1 MKVDVS
7 AVRNSEELHDLLA
20 KTFGFPA
27 YYGKNWD
34 AFNECIAEDARV
46 SSVVEVSGI
55 DQLRSRLPRDADLL
69 RRSLTNFAEESRDPK
84 VTVDFI

>member
-1 MKVDVS
+1 MKVDVT
-7 AVRNSEELHDLLA
+7 AVRSSEELHDLLA

-46 SSVVEVSGI
+46 PNVVEVFGI

-69 RRSLTNFAEESRDPK
+69 RRCLTNFAEESYDPK
-84 VTVDFI
+84 ITIRFI